1 VVRVAVGASAV
12 GNPPRGLTTE
22 RFCQHCAIMAAV
34 CHDALMMTRTMVAAV
49 VAAGVFSSLTL
60 GTPSAH
66 AITEQDEAF
75 LQYYMYLGG
84 KLSGNDN
91 AEEVIR
97 IGKYFCNVLQSGGR
111 QSDAFI
117 PLAQT
122 YRSENDRQMVG
133 HATAAAVMKY
143 CPDQLDSP

>member
-1 VVRVAVGASAV
+1 MMM
-12 GNPPRGLTTE
+12 RG
-22 RFCQHCAIMAAV
+22 V
-34 CHDALMMTRTMVAAV
+34 VAAA
-49 VAAGVFSSLTL
+49 VAAGVFSSLAF

-66 AITEQDEAF
+66 AITEEDEAF

-84 KLSGNDN
+84 QLTGNDN

-97 IGKYFCNVLQSGGR
+97 IGKYFCNILQSGGR

-117 PLAQT
+117 PLYQAYQG
-122 YRSENDRQMVG
+122 ENDRGMVG
-133 HATAAAVMKY
+133 KATAAAVMKY